1 VATVTQAGQTAA
13 QCLILSLFAAELFNL
28 EFELYRTASVVFSDS
43 FFLFYVSFDEQ
54 ILQRGYPVPF
64 FLDVIFVLLH
74 RQSSPQRF

>member
-54 ILQRGYPVPF
+54 IL
-64 FLDVIFVLLH
+64 
-74 RQSSPQRF
+74 